1 MHHNLNDRVLAFAGL
16 LQATALVRRIANQGK
31 QIDTDVET
39 SIKSLLKINTN
50 SVEDIF
56 DGAINLRFG
65 LETMLTQMGR
75 KPDFRDIEITR
86 YAITLIYLEKKLSND
101 ADMLKTLQQ
110 GLDVAQSQ
118 ADYFSP
124 CHENVIAN
132 LAGLYQKTVSTLTP
146 KIMVT
151 GNENLLQDTANAD
164 LIRALLLA
172 GIRSAMAWRQCGG
185 NRLQLI
191 FKRRTMTL
199 EAQSILDNLPSINT
213 LV

>member
-1 MHHNLNDRVLAFAGL
+1 MQHTLNDRVLAFAGL
-16 LQATALVRRIANQGK
+16 LQATGLVRRIANQGK
-31 QIDTDVET
+31 QIDSSVET

-50 SVEDIF
+50 SVEDIYG
-56 DGAINLRFG
+56 GAAHLRFG

-75 KPDFRDIEITR
+75 KPDFRDIEVTR
-86 YAITLIYLEKKLSND
+86 YAITLLYLEKKLSRNP
-101 ADMLKTLQQ
+101 DMLNTLQQ

-118 ADYFSP
+118 ADYFTP
-124 CHENVIAN
+124 YHENVIAS

-151 GNENLLQDTANAD
+151 GEERLLQDTANAD

-191 FKRRTMTL
+191 FKRHVMTR